1 MTHLIFLV
9 VMGFSRVHILR
20 AHLTPAAKGRQ
31 VSDMPDFLG
40 LFSLK
45 KSPNKTEGR
54 GLPFFRQPSWNFQIK
69 GQSYSD

>member
-1 MTHLIFLV
+1 
-9 VMGFSRVHILR
+9 MGLHPVFALR

-45 KSPNKTEGR
+45 KSPNKTAIKDIIKEW
-54 GLPFFRQPSWNFQIK
+54 RQHYEK
-69 GQSYSD
+69 